1 MELEKLLKTMD
12 ILLGENGCPWDREQT
27 HESLCK
33 NLTEECNEVIEAII
47 KRDFDNLKE
56 VLGDVLLQVVF
67 HAKIA
72 EKAGHFNL
80 QDVILA
86 LDEKL
91 VRRHSHI
98 FGNDIVVSAEDA
110 LKLWNENK
118 KRERHTDMS
127 HVC

>member
-1 MELEKLLKTMD
+1 MALEKLLKTMD
-12 ILLGENGCPWDREQT
+12 ILLGEDGCPWDKEQT

-47 KRDFDNLKE
+47 KKDFSNLKE
-56 VLGDVLLQVVF
+56 ELGDVLLQVIF

-72 EKAGHFNL
+72 EKAGHFSMH
-80 QDVILA
+80 DVIWA

-91 VRRHSHI
+91 IRRHSHI
-98 FGNDIVVSAEDA
+98 FGGDTAISAEDA

-118 KRERHTDMS
+118 KKEQQL
-127 HVC
+127 